1 MDRDNTVPISDD
13 LKRAVK
19 LFNRWQ
25 FQEACD
31 AFGQLA
37 EEGEGRDRQYLEGLS
52 NIASGFYRIWHKGG
66 EPNAMVSHL
75 EKGAKALKKHTKG
88 TLALDLDDFNT
99 ALVHCVEEAK
109 NWRRGDTEIFNR
121 DFIPRIEFI
130 DPTIDAG

>member
-1 MDRDNTVPISDD
+1 MSVPISDD

-25 FQEACD
+25 FQEAAD

-37 EEGEGRDRQYLEGLS
+37 EEGEGKERSYLEGLS
-52 NIASGFYRIWHKGG
+52 NIASGFFRIWHKGG
-66 EPNAMVSHL
+66 EPNAMVTHL
-75 EKGAKALKKHTKG
+75 GKGATLLKSHTKG
-88 TLALDLDDFNT
+88 TLSLDLDDFNK
-99 ALVHCVEEAK
+99 ALGACVEEAK

-130 DPTIDAG
+130 DASIEV